1 MNWIVLEDYSQIQ
14 KALSQTEPF
23 LVFKHSTRC
32 SISSLVKSRFERTFN
47 STSIKLFYL
56 DLLRFR
62 SLSNQLAHD
71 FKIKHESPQVII
83 IKDSTCIYHASHN
96 SIDADV
102 IKGKL

>member
-47 STSIKLFYL
+47 NTSIKLFYL

-83 IKDSTCIYHASHN
+83 IKDSKCIYHASHN